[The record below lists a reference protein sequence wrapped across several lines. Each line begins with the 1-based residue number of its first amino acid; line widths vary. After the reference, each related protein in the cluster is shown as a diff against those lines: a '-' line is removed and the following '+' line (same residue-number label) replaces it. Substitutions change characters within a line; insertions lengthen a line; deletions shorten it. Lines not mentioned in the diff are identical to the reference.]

1 MQTEIRCFWRYTHPR
16 DGRVTT
22 KDHFIETEALRIF
35 PEPERVEGSQV
46 VAANAWHIGWGFA
59 SGLVRRDDG
68 AMIPGIGPQIER
80 PWS

>member
-35 PEPERVEGSQV
+35 PEPERVEGSQA
-46 VAANAWHIGWGFA
+46 VAECGGHVGRGFA
-59 SGLVRRDDG
+59 SGLVRREDG
-68 AMIPGIGPQIER
+68 AMVQPTGVAPNRAQ
-80 PWS
+80 